1 MIRDTNPTKSLAR
14 ISLRLIRA
22 TALAAAP
29 APYSNARRLLLAV
42 LACLM
47 CLGPLAAQDPAL
59 LEAVPRSGTR
69 VDPVAAQHGM
79 VVAQE
84 ARAARI
90 GVEILSKGGNAVDAA
105 VATGFALAVTYPRA
119 GNIGGGGYMVIHL
132 AAGNVQTAIDY
143 RETAPAAISR
153 DSFLDASGE
162 ADPDK
167 SRDSALAIGVPGTVA
182 GLALAHARYG
192 SGKFMLADLLAPA
205 IRLAYDGIPVEDD
218 IADLLPRA
226 QRRLARWPASAEIF
240 LKGNGSVLAPGDM
253 LVQKDLGDTLAAIA
267 RDGPAAFYNG
277 AIADRISAA
286 VRAGGGAMTRQ
297 DLADY
302 RPIERMPLRGSY
314 RGHDVV
320 SMPPS
325 SSGGVIL
332 IEMLNIL
339 EGYDDLAEDN
349 VRRLHLT
356 IEAMKL
362 AYADRA
368 LFLGD
373 PATVDAPLS
382 RLLSK
387 SYAARLRAGI
397 DRERARPAADIRPGS
412 VLNEGDNTTHFSV
425 VDRFG
430 NAVSNTYTLNFSYGV
445 GMVAEGTGI
454 LLNNELD
461 DFAAKAGAP
470 NAFGLVG
477 GDANAP
483 GPGKRPLSSM
493 SPTIV
498 LKDGKPFLLTGSP
511 GGSRIITT
519 VLQIITN
526 VIDRNMTVSEA
537 VAQPRLHHQWSPD
550 EVLVE
555 RGFPAD
561 HARALIARGHKL
573 VERPPGSSANSILV
587 TPRGFIG
594 AADNRT
600 RGALAA
606 GY

>member
-1 MIRDTNPTKSLAR
+1 MSYSTSP
-14 ISLRLIRA
+14 
-22 TALAAAP
+22 AAP
-29 APYSNARRLLLAV
+29 VISTGTRRGVLALLAWLSL
-42 LACLM
+42 LA
-47 CLGPLAAQDPAL
+47 PLAAQDPAL
-59 LEAVPRSGTR
+59 LDAPPRSSA
-69 VDPVAAQHGM
+69 PVAPVVARHGM

-90 GVEILSKGGNAVDAA
+90 GAEVLAEGGNAVDAA

-119 GNIGGGGYMVIHL
+119 GNIGGGGYMMIHL
-132 AAGNVQTAIDY
+132 AERNVQTAIDY

-153 DSFLDASGE
+153 DSFLDFRGE
-162 ADPDK
+162 ADPRK

-182 GLALAHARYG
+182 GLALAHAKYG
-192 SGKFMLADLLAPA
+192 SRRFTLADLLKPA
-205 IRLAYDGIPVEDD
+205 IGLAYDGIPVE
-218 IADLLPRA
+218 ADVAESLPRA
-226 QRRLARWPASAEIF
+226 QRRLALWPASAKIF
-240 LKGNGSVLAPGDM
+240 LKPDGSVLGPGDM
-253 LVQKDLGDTLAAIA
+253 LVQKDLGDTLTAIA
-267 RDGPAAFYNG
+267 REGPAAFYHG
-277 AIADRISAA
+277 PIADRIVAA
-286 VRAGGGAMTRQ
+286 VRAAGGLLTRK
-297 DLADY
+297 DLTDY
-302 RPIERMPLRGSY
+302 RPIERTPVRGTY
-314 RGHDVV
+314 RGYDII

-339 EGYDDLAEDN
+339 EGYDDLARDN

-356 IEAMKL
+356 IEAMKR

-373 PATVDAPLS
+373 PAAVSAPLS
-382 RLLSK
+382 MLLSK

-397 DRERARPAADIRPGS
+397 DPERARRAAEIRSGGAP
-412 VLNEGDNTTHFSV
+412 NEGDNTTHYSI

-430 NAVSNTYTLNFSYGV
+430 NAVSNTYTLNFSYGL
-445 GMVAEGTGI
+445 GLVAEGTGI

-461 DFAAKAGAP
+461 DFAAKPGAP
-470 NAFGLVG
+470 NAYGLLG

-498 LKDGKPFLLTGSP
+498 LKNRKPFLVTGSP

-519 VLQIITN
+519 VLQVITN
-526 VIDRNMTVSEA
+526 VIDRHMTIAEA
-537 VAQPRLHHQWSPD
+537 VAEPRLHHQWSPD

-555 RGFPAD
+555 RGFLSDVAS
-561 HARALIARGHKL
+561 ALAARGHHL

-587 TPRGFIG
+587 TPRGLVG
-594 AADNRT
+594 AADHRT

-606 GY
+606 GH